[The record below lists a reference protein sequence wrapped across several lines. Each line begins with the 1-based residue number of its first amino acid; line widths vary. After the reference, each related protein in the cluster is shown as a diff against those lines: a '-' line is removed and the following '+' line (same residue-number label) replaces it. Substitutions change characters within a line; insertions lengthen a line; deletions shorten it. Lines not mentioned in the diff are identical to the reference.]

1 MTHLSPLSPSSATSS
16 PVRRFFLGAAAA
28 LGLRTVAPATA
39 SAADLS
45 VFPTADALDVVADGE
60 LTAQLAR
67 LHDEHVE
74 LANEAV
80 AEGRDDL
87 LQGISDSYVEQAM
100 ALMTG
105 AGIPPLRTA
114 HQLTA

>member
-1 MTHLSPLSPSSATSS
+1 MTSLSPLSRPSSTGS
-16 PVRRFFLGAAAA
+16 PVRRFLLGATTA
-28 LGLRTVAPATA
+28 LGLRAAAATPA
-39 SAADLS
+39 SAPSA
-45 VFPTADALDVVADGE
+45 PTAIGRLDAGADGE
-60 LTAQLAR
+60 LTAELAH

-74 LANEAV
+74 RANAAV
-80 AEGRDDL
+80 AEGREDL

-105 AGIPPLRTA
+105 AGTPPVRSA